1 MFWHNG
7 HTRIDNSYKDF
18 EIETLRKNS
27 PANVEHL

>member
-7 HTRIDNSYKDF
+7 YTRIDNSRKDF

-27 PANVEHL
+27 PSNVEHL